1 MRALKAFVLAMVAGL
16 TCWVYAQTGAP
27 QAAAGQAKP
36 MVVPDQR
43 VEINTDVD
51 NDKGQ
56 LIVKDM
62 THLEDQFQILQR
74 DFADA
79 QNKMKADYKAS
90 QDKLEAWIAST
101 KKAQGWGDDVIYD
114 GKANKWYRVKKAEA
128 KPGGKKAQ

>member
-1 MRALKAFVLAMVAGL
+1 
-16 TCWVYAQTGAP
+16 
-27 QAAAGQAKP
+27 

-43 VEINTDVD
+43 VEVNTDVD